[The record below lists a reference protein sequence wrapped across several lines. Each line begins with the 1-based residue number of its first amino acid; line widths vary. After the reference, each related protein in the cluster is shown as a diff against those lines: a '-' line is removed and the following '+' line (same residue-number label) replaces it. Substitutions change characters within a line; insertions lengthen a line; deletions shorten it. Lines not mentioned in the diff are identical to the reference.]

1 MRLIGPTL
9 VLLPLSLALGC
20 SDYDLHRPDKGNDEP
35 ADDTPTTGAPDI
47 LVEPASFEFGSV
59 LKNCPSAPQT
69 LTITNVGD
77 DFLEVSDL
85 ASDSPHY
92 SIDWDG
98 SPFQLAVGES
108 ATFDVTFTPEEYVL
122 YESALTVTSND
133 PDEGEVSVPTAGNG
147 DETALYE
154 EGFTQEAWESL
165 DVLWVVDNS
174 GSMGEELDMVREN
187 FDAFITEFV
196 GLGLDYHLGV
206 ITTDMDNEGHK
217 GALQGGYYITP
228 DSSDPYTEFMNAV
241 DQGASGSGSERGMDA
256 VKAAL
261 TEPLTSTTN
270 AGFLREDAALAAIIL
285 SDEDDSS
292 SIDESSFT
300 SWYQGLKSDPSLVT
314 LNAVVGDPSGPGLLD
329 FGGCSDLVGTDLLQ
343 ASAGDRYID
352 VVGRTGGIWRSICYE
367 DYSETLAHVSLSSA
381 GMVTTW
387 YLSEI
392 PTNSGQIEVYVDD
405 TQWYYSLL
413 DGWTYDADDNSITFH
428 GDALPGVGAYVLI
441 QYPVA
446 GECAG

>member
-1 MRLIGPTL
+1 MRRFGPSL
-9 VLLPLSLALGC
+9 VLLPLLLAPAC
-20 SDYDLHRPDKGNDEP
+20 SDYDLHRPDKASDEP
-35 ADDTPTTGAPDI
+35 TDDTPPAGAPDI
-47 LVEPASFEFGSV
+47 EVEPASFDFGSV
-59 LKNCPSAPQT
+59 LRNCPSAPQT
-69 LTITNVGD
+69 LTIKNVGD
-77 DFLEVSDL
+77 DFLEVQEL
-85 ASDSPHY
+85 ATDSPHY
-92 SIDWDG
+92 RIDWDG
-98 SPFQLAVGES
+98 SPFQLGVDES
-108 ATFDVTFTPEEYVL
+108 ATFEVTFTPEEYVL
-122 YESALTVTSND
+122 YEGALTITSND
-133 PDEGEVSVPTAGNG
+133 PDEAEVTVPAVGNG

-174 GSMGEELDMVREN
+174 GSMSEELDMVREN
-187 FDAFITEFV
+187 FDSFITEFV

-241 DQGASGSGSERGMDA
+241 DQGSSGSGSERGMDA

-261 TEPLTSTTN
+261 SEPLTSTTN
-270 AGFLREDAALAAIIL
+270 AGFLRDDAALAAIVL
-285 SDEDDSS
+285 SDEDDDST
-292 SIDESSFT
+292 IDESTFT
-300 SWYQGLKSDPSLVT
+300 SWFQGLKSDPAQVT
-314 LNAVVGDPSGPGLLD
+314 FNAVVGDPSGPGLLD
-329 FGGCSDLVGTDLLQ
+329 FGGCSGLVDGDMLQ
-343 ASAGDRYID
+343 ADAGDRYID

-387 YLSEI
+387 TLSQT
-392 PTNSGQIEVYVDD
+392 PTNSGQIEVYVDG

-413 DGWTYDADDNSITFH
+413 DGWTYDADENSITFH

-441 QYPVA
+441 RYPVA